1 VIYPVESQSTPSEK
15 RLDNMV
21 ITKEQIRG
29 WKSYSFAE
37 K

>member
-1 VIYPVESQSTPSEK
+1 
-15 RLDNMV
+15 MV